1 MFKSKFLVVVLALI
15 FSINSLSAEVTESIK
30 STFTKKIDSAIEV
43 AKNKTVDKET
53 RNNKIVDIMAPMF
66 DFELMARLTLGK
78 KVWKSLSKE
87 KRKEFTKLYV
97 KRMENSYSS
106 KVDAYTEEQVVI
118 RNIKRDKKNRITL
131 ITDVVDQDNKIS
143 MIYKYY
149 KPKKNKQG
157 KEEWLVYDVNILG
170 VSIIKTDKSQ
180 FKEILKNGTIDE
192 LMSKMTIVKEKQ

>member
-43 AKNKTVDKET
+43 AKNKTVDKDT

-106 KVDAYTEEQVVI
+106 KVDAYTDEQVVI

>member
-1 MFKSKFLVVVLALI
+1 MIKNRILIAFLAMLL
-15 FSINSLSAEVTESIK
+15 SINSLYADVTEDVK
-30 STFTKKIDSAIEV
+30 STFSKKIDSAIEV
-43 AKNKTVDKET
+43 AKNKKVDKKI

-66 DFELMARLTLGK
+66 DFELMAKLTLGK
-78 KVWKSLSKE
+78 KVWKKLSKA
-87 KRKEFTKLYV
+87 KRAEFTKLYV

-106 KVDAYTEEQVVI
+106 KVDAYTDEQVVI
-118 RNIKRDKKNRITL
+118 RKIQRNKKNRITL

-149 KPKKNKQG
+149 KPKRNKKG

-180 FKEILKNGTIDE
+180 FKEILKNNTIDD
-192 LMSKMTIVKEKQ
+192 LMTKMTVVEPK